1 MQEAFQVSVR
11 ALVAFQW
18 FCPDILPA
26 SQLGDLA
33 AGAQAHRARQ
43 GRQKGTAELPIKWT
57 YCVMGA
63 RITLHGRM
71 DAFTPG
77 EVPLVEEIKLS
88 SRPPDEPLPEH
99 RAQAVCYAA
108 MTALRQ
114 PCPSVRVRICYVDIQ
129 GGVLAAFEE
138 EASAQS
144 LAREMDALLRPY
156 AAYALRERAHA
167 RQRDE
172 SIRALGFP
180 FDNYRKGQREM
191 AVQVYTAIMRKRR
204 LFASM
209 PTGTGKSAAVL
220 FPALKAMA
228 EGATGKLL
236 YLTARNTARQSPL
249 AALALM
255 QSQGLKARV
264 SVLSAKERLC
274 PAPMRCHPDDCE
286 RARGHYLR
294 QGAAIEELLAAGAL
308 WTDEVIREAADRHC
322 VCPFELALALT
333 ELSDVTLMDLNY
345 AFDPFVQ
352 VKRLFQQRRDLTLL
366 VDEAHHA
373 LERVR
378 ECLSAELSSRENAR
392 LRTLMGKRYG
402 RTHPLY
408 RSLTALTRALR
419 ALPPSPSRLDAMPE
433 GLAKLA
439 QDALSQTLGLLR
451 EGGYFPELME
461 ALRSYLRF
469 VHASENLGEDVALI
483 LEAAGRERTLRLCC
497 LLPGAEIRQVTKP
510 LCGAVFFSAT
520 LSPLSAMKQLLGGEE
535 EDACLSLPSPYSPQ
549 HLAVV
554 RRRVSTRYAQ
564 RQASAQSVADAIAQ
578 AVEARSGKYIAYFPS
593 YAYLELVRER
603 LQVSVPLLVQRRDM
617 DEASRQAFLD
627 AFSLGEGPR
636 LGLCVL
642 GGLFSEG
649 IDLPGDRLVG
659 AIIVGVGLPVPS
671 PRLEAIQSCY
681 ERHYGDGFGLAYRI
695 PAMHKVL
702 QAAGRV
708 IRSEEDR
715 GLVLLL
721 DDRYY
726 APEYAALLPA
736 EWIVK
741 DEDVLGAL
749 KELEES

>member
-1 MQEAFQVSVR
+1 MQEAFRVSVR

-108 MTALRQ
+108 MTALSQ

-274 PAPMRCHPDDCE
+274 PAPTRCHPDDCE

-378 ECLSAELSSRENAR
+378 E
-392 LRTLMGKRYG
+392 
-402 RTHPLY
+402 
-408 RSLTALTRALR
+408 
-419 ALPPSPSRLDAMPE
+419 
-433 GLAKLA
+433 
-439 QDALSQTLGLLR
+439 
-451 EGGYFPELME
+451 
-461 ALRSYLRF
+461 
-469 VHASENLGEDVALI
+469 
-483 LEAAGRERTLRLCC
+483 
-497 LLPGAEIRQVTKP
+497 
-510 LCGAVFFSAT
+510 
-520 LSPLSAMKQLLGGEE
+520 
-535 EDACLSLPSPYSPQ
+535 
-549 HLAVV
+549 
-554 RRRVSTRYAQ
+554 
-564 RQASAQSVADAIAQ
+564 
-578 AVEARSGKYIAYFPS
+578 
-593 YAYLELVRER
+593 
-603 LQVSVPLLVQRRDM
+603 
-617 DEASRQAFLD
+617 
-627 AFSLGEGPR
+627 
-636 LGLCVL
+636 
-642 GGLFSEG
+642 
-649 IDLPGDRLVG
+649 
-659 AIIVGVGLPVPS
+659 
-671 PRLEAIQSCY
+671 
-681 ERHYGDGFGLAYRI
+681 
-695 PAMHKVL
+695 
-702 QAAGRV
+702 
-708 IRSEEDR
+708 
-715 GLVLLL
+715 
-721 DDRYY
+721 
-726 APEYAALLPA
+726 
-736 EWIVK
+736 
-741 DEDVLGAL
+741 
-749 KELEES
+749 